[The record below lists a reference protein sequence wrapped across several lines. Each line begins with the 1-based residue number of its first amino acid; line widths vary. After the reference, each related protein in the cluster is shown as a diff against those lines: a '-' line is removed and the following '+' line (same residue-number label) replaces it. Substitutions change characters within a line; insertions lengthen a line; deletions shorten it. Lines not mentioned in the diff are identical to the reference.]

1 MYVFSSFKY
10 LDSTERKK
18 TTYIS
23 SDAFFP
29 SFFLFFVLHS
39 FNFCQ
44 LLGQIF
50 YLFQY
55 TNQKGS
61 CSLTKHVL
69 RNVAKF
75 PGKCLCQ
82 SLFLNKVA
90 DLSLQL
96 YLKETLRNF

>member
-18 TTYIS
+18 QHTYAPMHS
-23 SDAFFP
+23 SPVFF
-29 SFFLFFVLHS
+29 FFWHS

-50 YLFQY
+50 YFFQY

-75 PGKCLCQ
+75 TGKCLCQ

-90 DLSLQL
+90 DFSLQL